1 VSISNELIVN
11 AGVGLHARPAAEFVK
26 LAQEFNGKVTLKYE
40 DKEADGK
47 SMIGI
52 LKLAIKQGTKFELTL
67 DGKNENE
74 FMKKFELLV
83 SKND

>member
-1 VSISNELIVN
+1 MSTSSELIVN

-26 LAQEFNGKVTLKYE
+26 LAQEFNGKVTLKYGE
-40 DKEADGK
+40 KEADGK

-67 DGKNENE
+67 D
-74 FMKKFELLV
+74 LSLIHI
-83 SKND
+83 

>member
-1 VSISNELIVN
+1 MYK
-11 AGVGLHARPAAEFVK
+11 R
-26 LAQEFNGKVTLKYE
+26 Q
-40 DKEADGK
+40 DGK

-67 DGKNENE
+67 DGENENE

>member
-1 VSISNELIVN
+1 MILFSTSPFAV
-11 AGVGLHARPAAEFVK
+11 R
-26 LAQEFNGKVTLKYE
+26 
-40 DKEADGK
+40 

-67 DGKNENE
+67 DGENENE

>member
-1 VSISNELIVN
+1 MLFRS
-11 AGVGLHARPAAEFVK
+11 
-26 LAQEFNGKVTLKYE
+26 LKYGK
-40 DKEADGK
+40 KEADGK

-52 LKLAIKQGTKFELTL
+52 LKLAIKQGTKFELIL
-67 DGKNENE
+67 DGENENE

>member
-1 VSISNELIVN
+1 VSTSSELIVN

-26 LAQEFNGKVTLKYE
+26 LAQEFNGKVTLKYGE
-40 DKEADGK
+40 KEADGK

-52 LKLAIKQGTKFELTL
+52 LKLAVKQGTKFELTL
-67 DGKNENE
+67 DGENENE